1 MTPYTQMYKICRPW
15 LSLHFFVTF
24 IEKNTSFN
32 KGLWCFHELV
42 KLQSLERL
50 DGLCVSDV
58 IQANEQTKYVNCGL
72 RFVNKVLF
80 YDEKGSF

>member
-1 MTPYTQMYKICRPW
+1 MVFSRTCEVAKFWTIR
-15 LSLHFFVTF
+15 
-24 IEKNTSFN
+24 
-32 KGLWCFHELV
+32 
-42 KLQSLERL
+42 R

-72 RFVNKVLF
+72 RFVNVVLF